1 MAFGEK
7 LRHIRKQKRLT
18 QKELGSRLGVSAS
31 MVAQYEN
38 NLRNPK
44 YGTVEKIAK
53 ALECDISELLTPHEE
68 SEMIINQLLEW
79 SDAGND
85 SQNTG
90 ENEMVKIGA
99 ITFRSDGDRL
109 SYFFE
114 CLNDEGKRVAADRV
128 QELTEIPKYRRK
140 REPGK
145 EGAPD
150 EP

>member
-79 SDAGND
+79 SNSVKDP
-85 SQNTG
+85 QNAD
-90 ENEMVKIGA
+90 ERERVKVGV

-114 CLNDEGKRVAADRV
+114 LLNDEGKRVAADRV
-128 QELTEIPKYRRK
+128 QELTEIPKYQRK

-145 EGAPD
+145 EDAPD